1 MAGDSELVA
10 LYSTRILALAADMP
24 LCGRLES
31 PDGTGTRRAPL
42 CGSTVTVDLNLDDG
56 IIRDFRQNVRACALG
71 QAAAS
76 IVGRAVI
83 GSSRTDIA
91 RAREALARML
101 ADGGPP
107 PAPPFDGLGILT
119 VARDHR
125 NRHGSILLALDATL
139 TAFDD
144 AEARQAG

>member
-1 MAGDSELVA
+1 MADDSELVA
-10 LYSTRILALAADMP
+10 LYSTQILALAADMP

-31 PDGTGTRRAPL
+31 PDGTGTCRAPL
-42 CGSTVTVDLNLDDG
+42 CGSRVTVDLHLDDG

-71 QAAAS
+71 QAGAS
-76 IVGRAVI
+76 LVARAII
-83 GSSRTDIA
+83 GCSRDDVA

-101 ADGGPP
+101 ADSGPP

-119 VARDHR
+119 VAREHR

-139 TAFDD
+139 AAFED
-144 AEARQAG
+144 ARTRQAG